1 MSEIVLVVDD
11 DEAVLEFAKHVLR
24 GIGGQIVAMND
35 PVAALD
41 YLCRQEVAVLVT
53 DNNMP
58 VMNGLELIEKANSLS
73 SETIKIIMSAY
84 ADLSVALCAINQ
96 CQVYKFVS
104 KPWTPKEMIDTVSDA
119 LQRYRTLQSLRR
131 ENEDV
136 LRSLA
141 QTIELK
147 DPYTRGHCD
156 RVASVAVQIARIL
169 GLSIDMQREIK
180 YGGWLHDCG
189 KIGVPEHVLNANR
202 KLEADEYAIVKNH
215 TVWGADVARKA
226 NLSTAVVNV
235 ILCHHE
241 RYDGTG
247 YPNGIGGE
255 AIPIEARIVSVSDVF
270 DALITDR
277 PYRKGLSLEE
287 TLDLVISMKGKELD
301 PFLVDLF
308 INCQAYLA
316 DETEQQ
322 RGEQTLTIESDETNR
337 ISLSGDFSIA
347 GVKEQIPLL
356 AQHLASAATI
366 RANALEQELHHEID
380 LTGIQDLDACGC
392 QLLAALLRHLR
403 DLGIEN
409 PVFRISD
416 AHRERIH
423 LLGFEAEIFAGE
435 CA

>member
-11 DEAVLEFAKHVLR
+11 DESILEFSKHVLSAL
-24 GIGGQIVAMND
+24 GCQIVTLHD
-35 PVAALD
+35 PVAALN
-41 YLCRQEVAVLVT
+41 YLGCEEVAVLIT

-58 VMNGLELIEKANSLS
+58 VMCGLELIEKANNVA
-73 SETIKIIMSAY
+73 SETVKIIMSAY

-96 CQVYKFVS
+96 CQVFKFVS
-104 KPWTPKEMIDTVSDA
+104 KPWKPKEMIDTVRDA
-119 LQRYRTLQSLRR
+119 LQRYRTLQTLRR

-156 RVASVAVQIARIL
+156 RVATVAVQIGKII

-202 KLEADEYAIVKNH
+202 KLEADEYEIVKNH
-215 TVWGADVARKA
+215 SVWGADVARKA
-226 NLSTAVVNV
+226 NLSVAVINV

-247 YPNGIGGE
+247 YPNSIGGE
-255 AIPIEARIVSVSDVF
+255 DIPLEARIVSVADVF
-270 DALITDR
+270 DALVTDR
-277 PYRKGLSLEE
+277 PYRKGLSLEA
-287 TLDLVISMKGKELD
+287 TLDLIISMKGKELD

-308 INCQAYLA
+308 INCQAYLT

-322 RGEQTLTIESDETNR
+322 CGEQILLKEPFEMNR
-337 ISLSGDFSIA
+337 ISLRGDYSIT
-347 GVKEQIPLL
+347 GVKDQIPLL
-356 AQHLASAATI
+356 AQHLARAAEVKPDI
-366 RANALEQELHHEID
+366 LGQGRHYEID
-380 LTGIQDLDACGC
+380 LTEVQALDSCGC
-392 QLLAALLRHLR
+392 QLLVALLRNLR
-403 DLGIEN
+403 EQGMEA
-409 PVFRISD
+409 PVFKLSD
-416 AHRERIH
+416 AHRERIY
-423 LLGFEAEIFAGE
+423 LLGFDAEILAGE
-435 CA
+435 FA